1 MIWAMMANETSAFH
15 LITLLSA
22 LIFNENT
29 NINKKNTNN
38 LPFRTKKID

>member
-15 LITLLSA
+15 LVTQ
-22 LIFNENT
+22 LIWLQYLMK
-29 NINKKNTNN
+29 IVIN